1 MFHVCGLDVEL
12 VHGVNCCL
20 PNREFADF
28 CDVDNLGNSF
38 RHFPAPLV
46 GAIQVQSR
54 HTTDLPK

>member
-1 MFHVCGLDVEL
+1 MFHVCELDVEL
-12 VHGVNCCL
+12 VLWVNCCL
-20 PNREFADF
+20 PNREFADI

-46 GAIQVQSR
+46 GAI